1 MKKYFLNISFL
12 LVLISSFK
20 ANAYDPADYA
30 ATEKATYDALVKA
43 NDELILA
50 GPPHKSALEAYSGAV
65 NEYLI
70 SLEIPSPSK
79 SLKQKDILK
88 QK

>member
-1 MKKYFLNISFL
+1 MTISFNA
-12 LVLISSFK
+12 I
-20 ANAYDPADYA
+20 AYDSQDYA
-30 ATEKATYDALVKA
+30 TTERATLDALIKA
-43 NDELILA
+43 NDDLILA

-79 SLKQKDILK
+79 SLKEKDILK